1 MNEVFS
7 STSIEKQLSNRL
19 PFWTVKQGELN
30 RIIVFDSQSEKC
42 AFINHVFSFAEQH
55 HHHPTLWINHL
66 KLALVYLPM
75 TVMESQKKIL
85 FSQKKSITFLKINA
99 MEWYMKNRWWI
110 WSVTGVYLA
119 YRILTSFYSKLLPFE
134 LKNYIITPPF
144 FFKPKK

>member
-42 AFINHVFSFAEQH
+42 AFINRVFSIAEQH

-66 KLALVYLPM
+66 EISISLFTHDSNGITEKDFVLA
-75 TVMESQKKIL
+75 EEINN
-85 FSQKKSITFLKINA
+85 FLK
-99 MEWYMKNRWWI
+99 K
-110 WSVTGVYLA
+110 
-119 YRILTSFYSKLLPFE
+119 
-134 LKNYIITPPF
+134 
-144 FFKPKK
+144 